1 MRVPSALLKP
11 NYLPMKKLSMKELER
26 KSVEEFKT
34 SKKLP
39 VIIVLDNVRS
49 LLNVGS
55 IFRTADA
62 FSIEAIYLCG
72 ITGTPPNKEIQKTA
86 LGATDSVSWK
96 YFKNTS
102 DAITELKKS
111 DYYIYA
117 VEQVKDS
124 IKLNQFRLNEKH
136 RKLAF
141 VFGNEVNGV
150 DDTVLHL
157 CDAAVEIPQTG
168 TKHSLNVSVSAGIIM
183 WETFRQL
190 YQTNER

>member
-1 MRVPSALLKP
+1 
-11 NYLPMKKLSMKELER
+11 MKKLSMKELER

-124 IKLNQFRLNEKH
+124 IKLNQFQLNEKH

-150 DDTVLHL
+150 DDTVLQL
-157 CDAAVEIPQTG
+157 CDTALEIPQTG
-168 TKHSLNVSVSAGIIM
+168 TKHSLNVSVSAGIIL

-190 YQTNER
+190 YQSYER